1 MLHYH
6 TKLVLRMID
15 QTPRAIIGIG
25 IVSAI
30 YLWTYSEFIPMS
42 YLLLWIFLQSM
53 FVLFRYKNARTLQ
66 KYIEEGNA
74 LKVQKHTT
82 YFFIS
87 MIISVFIWNG
97 AVGAAFLFAPT
108 PYEILT
114 LLIVVGIVTGAIP
127 SLASMYHIYVIY
139 FILMMIPQ
147 VAIMLSYGD
156 LIHLS
161 AAGLILT
168 YIPLIL
174 ALTKSIY
181 DNQKENIS
189 IHDTLQTNIDELYTL
204 SITDSLTHTYNR
216 RYFFETAQNIISI
229 SKRNNQL
236 VSLVMID
243 IDHFKNVNDTHG
255 HLAGDI
261 ILINLVKEI
270 KGLIRESDVLA
281 RMGGEE
287 FAVLLH
293 MSSLENANVIAE
305 KIRQT
310 IEEKLFTYQEF
321 VIPITVSLGTAT
333 LVNKEGDI
341 ESLYKEADDN
351 LYKAKETGRNKVN

>member
-1 MLHYH
+1 
-6 TKLVLRMID
+6 MID
-15 QTPRAIIGIG
+15 QTPKAIMGVL
-25 IVSAI
+25 IVSTI
-30 YLWTYSEFIPMS
+30 YLWTYSEFIPMP
-42 YLLLWIFLQSM
+42 YLLLWIFFQSM
-53 FVLFRYKNARTLQ
+53 FILFRWKNARTLR
-66 KYIEEGNA
+66 KHIEEGNTP
-74 LKVQKHTT
+74 KIQEHTT

-87 MIISVFIWNG
+87 MIISILIWNG
-97 AVGAAFLFAPT
+97 AVWAAFLFAPT

-139 FILMMIPQ
+139 FLLMMLPQ
-147 VAIMLSYGD
+147 FAIMLSYGD
-156 LIHLS
+156 TIHLS
-161 AAGLILT
+161 AASLT
-168 YIPLIL
+168 LVYMPLIL
-174 ALTKSIY
+174 AFTKSIY
-181 DNQKENIS
+181 DNQRENIS
-189 IHDTLQTNIDELYTL
+189 IHDSLQSNIDKLYTL

-229 SKRNNQL
+229 SKCNNQL
-236 VSLVMID
+236 LSLVMID
-243 IDHFKNVNDTHG
+243 IDHFKNVNDSHG

-270 KGLIRESDVLA
+270 KSLIRESDVLA

-287 FAVLLH
+287 FAILLH
-293 MSSLENANVIAE
+293 MTSLENANVIAE
-305 KIRQT
+305 KIRQV
-310 IEEKLFTYQEF
+310 IEEKVFTYQET

-333 LVNKEGDI
+333 LVNKENDI